1 MKRSQH
7 FDAQYLSGQS
17 LLHRQHPAFFGNKL
31 TRQQLYN
38 NCPSSTQ
45 KRELLL
51 LCLSSL
57 SNMHYGAN
65 TTVVSPAAVKP
76 HTCIQH
82 CFVTTSFWRGLH
94 VFFLCWIQ
102 TLSIQRLLTNETG
115 RVVNQSHS
123 NSRKLFIIV
132 SHFILSLSFLHFQ
145 WLGLEIPC
153 KDFDHQLVVGTY
165 KEIQQ
170 CTNKGRKRRRL

>member
-1 MKRSQH
+1 METDVIKIRWEQCCIPVSLQFPPEEVEIQHCCCSCWNVAMKRSQH

-102 TLSIQRLLTNETG
+102 TLSI
-115 RVVNQSHS
+115 
-123 NSRKLFIIV
+123 
-132 SHFILSLSFLHFQ
+132 
-145 WLGLEIPC
+145 
-153 KDFDHQLVVGTY
+153 
-165 KEIQQ
+165 
-170 CTNKGRKRRRL
+170 